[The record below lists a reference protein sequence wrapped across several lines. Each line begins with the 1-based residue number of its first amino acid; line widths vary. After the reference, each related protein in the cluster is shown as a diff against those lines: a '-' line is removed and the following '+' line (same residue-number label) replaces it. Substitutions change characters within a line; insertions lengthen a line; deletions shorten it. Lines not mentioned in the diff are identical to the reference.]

1 MSTRSYL
8 YRFSKSYQA
17 NRALERLVQR
27 RCKLH
32 LVSRHICE
40 ISCVAVTRLA
50 LAEAKITPDNQQSFI
65 SIHTAKIL
73 ANPCCVFL
81 QPANCYQA
89 LICGDV
95 AEKFC
100 LALLYKAFPGRLPN
114 SSFTREQFSKSAPN
128 ALKRLALAVYCFKAQ
143 TIAGHKL
150 MQFVCGSMLEITIQC
165 KPHPQLPFT
174 LKCHDLITDN

>member
-17 NRALERLVQR
+17 NRAFERLVQR

-40 ISCVAVTRLA
+40 ISCVAITRLA
-50 LAEAKITPDNQQSFI
+50 LAEAKITPSTLSFPYI
-65 SIHTAKIL
+65 RQKFSLIPA
-73 ANPCCVFL
+73 VFL
-81 QPANCYQA
+81 QPADCYQA

-128 ALKRLALAVYCFKAQ
+128 ALKRLALAVYCFQAQ

>member
-17 NRALERLVQR
+17 NGALERLVQR

-40 ISCVAVTRLA
+40 FSCVADTRLA
-50 LAEAKITPDNQQSFI
+50 LAEAKITPRQLAIVHFHTYGKNSCWSLLCSFC
-65 SIHTAKIL
+65 SLPTAT
-73 ANPCCVFL
+73 
-81 QPANCYQA
+81 A

-100 LALLYKAFPGRLPN
+100 VALLYKAFPGRLPN

-150 MQFVCGSMLEITIQC
+150 M
-165 KPHPQLPFT
+165 
-174 LKCHDLITDN
+174 